1 MEYDYSESEGGGQDS
16 DSPWR
21 MFSNGVSLS
30 SSMRTSFVKDESL
43 RSAGGSV
50 CGPGVPS
57 GDGGA
62 GDDGPGD
69 ARTAGER
76 GAGEARDGWESRLV
90 ADRLCNDCRL
100 AADVLCRS
108 LTIGDGRPPGAGVRV
123 GVAMLAAVARRGP
136 CGSFEY
142 DKLPRRSDSA
152 RGGWPC
158 SRART
163 LSTFSCWMCVE
174 STSPRPTW
182 VTCVKPCGPE
192 MTRFCFVDL
201 LSGRIARQDS
211 VTQSTPPCTTSRVP
225 RTHPCLRR
233 SSEPTA
239 MRMPLPAVM
248 SEPSVMDA
256 RRTMRDLTA
265 SAHTASMLQGFS
277 TSSPSSGTA
286 SISAPVST
294 STASINVAEYEYT
307 RPRFSENAVA
317 GALQC
322 SSRSRVRSPALLTK
336 TPSTLKHSRN
346 SPMLLSADP

>member
-192 MTRFCFVDL
+192 MTRFCFVD
-201 LSGRIARQDS
+201 
-211 VTQSTPPCTTSRVP
+211 
-225 RTHPCLRR
+225 PCLRR